1 MLYEM
6 TYYYI
11 FSQGVKTN
19 DQMLLLETTNSSAK
33 THPNSVNIQM
43 FTLYNNHH
51 E

>member
-1 MLYEM
+1 MLYIM

-11 FSQGVKTN
+11 FNQGVKTN

-33 THPNSVNIQM
+33 IHPNSVNIQM
-43 FTLYNNHH
+43 FTLHNNHH

>member
-1 MLYEM
+1 MLYIM

-11 FSQGVKTN
+11 FNQGVKTN